1 MSFVAGQEADEVM
14 AQVQNLRTQLCCDN
28 IDAITT
34 LVEQYPR
41 QVPTACCL
49 VQCVHVY
56 VYQFTWP

>member
-14 AQVQNLRTQLCCDN
+14 SQVQNLRTQLCSDN
-28 IDAITT
+28 IDAIVT

-41 QVPTACCL
+41 QVLIACCL

-56 VYQFTWP
+56 KYQLP